1 MKPNKD
7 VAKEKQGE
15 PSETNNETQT
25 EADEGEPRRTNE
37 TFNGGGG
44 DGGEPQ
50 ASCGYGGSSEHVTG
64 GS

>member
-7 VAKEKQGE
+7 AAKEKQGE

-37 TFNGGGG
+37 THNETQIETRRTKTKR
-44 DGGEPQ
+44 GEANRPK
-50 ASCGYGGSSEHVTG
+50 TLILF
-64 GS
+64 